1 MSHEIRTPMN
11 GVLGP
16 IGLLLDSKLSTQQ
29 RELTEIARLSA
40 ESLLGIIN
48 DILDLS
54 KIEVGKLEIEPI
66 PFDLLLAVEET
77 AAIMVSKVDEKG
89 LDLIVRYP
97 PEVPRHV
104 RGDPGRIRQVV
115 ANLGST
121 AIKFTHK

>member
-16 IGLLLDSKLSTQQ
+16 IGLLLDSDLSTQQ
-29 RELTEIARLSA
+29 RELSEIARSSA
-40 ESLLGIIN
+40 EALLLIIN

-66 PFDLLLAVEET
+66 PFNLLLAVEET
-77 AAIMVSKVDEKG
+77 AAMMVSKSEEKG
-89 LDLIVRYP
+89 LDLIVRSP

-104 RGDPGRIRQVV
+104 IGDPGRIRQVM
-115 ANLGST
+115 ANLISN